1 MRVATFALLTFTTL
15 LGSPSCGVVIAKFSG
30 HAASL
35 LSSPTV
41 FGDAPMSASSSTR
54 IVSGKPPG
62 ADPERGDV
70 FGLISHENSLLSG
83 TECSRREQ
91 LTTSQ
96 CCLRER
102 ESWARCGGSLVL
114 LRSSC
119 VGMAP
124 FSYVA
129 RGARLLRQMRC
140 AHPSSAGYCHSPTST
155 VGRTVT
161 ENCIHRARHRSPR
174 IAALAPSLPFSVPGL
189 GVIESH
195 NGRIWV
201 TRGRLDSR
209 CANSSPGQGWSI
221 GEFRFRNAEVRIR
234 PSSANPSPTRHI

>member
-1 MRVATFALLTFTTL
+1 MLTA
-15 LGSPSCGVVIAKFSG
+15 G
-30 HAASL
+30 
-35 LSSPTV
+35 
-41 FGDAPMSASSSTR
+41 
-54 IVSGKPPG
+54 
-62 ADPERGDV
+62 
-70 FGLISHENSLLSG
+70 NSL
-83 TECSRREQ
+83 Q
-91 LTTSQ
+91 LLNAVCET
-96 CCLRER
+96 

-174 IAALAPSLPFSVPGL
+174 IAALAPSLPFSAPGL

-209 CANSSPGQGWSI
+209 CANSSPGPGWSI

-234 PSSANPSPTRHI
+234 PSSANITNASHMKVAQKPRDRSAASGDLMKTLLGRVYLANALSCVHLQGETVSCG